1 MTIDELLHDVEDRI
15 ETDIDYMMR
24 ESEKVLDFFIQLLT
38 DQNFKIVLNTL
49 NIMNMIVGIKEQK
62 QRFEKLSK

>member
-24 ESEKVLDFFIQLLT
+24 DSEKVLDFFIQLLT
-38 DQNFKIVLNTL
+38 D
-49 NIMNMIVGIKEQK
+49 
-62 QRFEKLSK
+62 